1 MAEMLT
7 PAQITE
13 FKTEGFIVLRVR
25 CQAGAHCY
33 VLFARGKEGQA
44 LYRGTLAYKL
54 YTSA

>member
-7 PAQITE
+7 PAQIKE

-25 CQAGAHCY
+25 SPGRPPLL
-33 VLFARGKEGQA
+33 LFARGREGQA

-54 YTSA
+54 